1 MKIQLLLVVLLLLAT
16 VALPPSSSSSPALYT
31 VVFEE
36 KGLPYGMNWS
46 VTEGG
51 HTYSSTGSIVFNEP
65 NGSYT
70 FTVNPVSGYR
80 ANRYSYEVN
89 VTGSNVTETVYW
101 GEIYYPVTFRES
113 GLNPGTPWEVKAAN
127 QVISSNSSTIT
138 FRVANGSYSYSASPM
153 NTTLSSP
160 DTGSFTVSGSPV
172 IILIHFTIVVNMT
185 FIISGL
191 SGGSEWSVIIDN
203 RTYQSTSPFIYVN
216 IPNGSYSYRVQL
228 PFNYYPSPSSGK
240 VSGNKVVFVQANS
253 YIGWEALIAL
263 IVIVDAFLVLR
274 IRRTRR
280 ASRKQRQQ

>member
-16 VALPPSSSSSPALYT
+16 VAFPPSSSSSPALYT

-113 GLNPGTPWEVKAAN
+113 GLNPGTPWEVNAAN
-127 QVISSNSSTIT
+127 QVISSNSSAIT

-191 SGGSEWSVIIDN
+191 SGGSEWSVVIDN

-274 IRRTRR
+274 VRRTRR